1 MATPPNVGPVQTPK
15 TPVPV
20 SNVNNV
26 APAAKTTEA
35 SQTTSVKQPS
45 DSFQERTALKSEYSE
60 KDLSTNV
67 GPTALHEAAHQ
78 QSAPSE
84 DGSYTVKRGDTLW
97 GILAKQGFSPAEIK
111 GKVLQEAAQMNG
123 LDNPNQLKV
132 GQKLTLPNKEGAKP
146 ETKTA
151 DNQANQTQSKQA
163 QENQSK
169 QDTQVVKQGDTIT
182 KLLLDRGWTKEQ
194 IKDLDLVGQVARES
208 NLKDPNK
215 LKPGDKLIM
224 PGSPVQV
231 NANDSQ
237 DGNSKQAQSKQ
248 GPSTSKNSNAAQNGG
263 GQDTQV
269 VKPGDTITKLLMDR
283 GWTKEQIKDLD
294 LVGQVARESNL
305 KDPNKIKPGD
315 KLVMPGSPVQVNAD
329 DSPTTENSQNKV
341 GPTGDGQVESRAQT
355 QSPKAK
361 SNSQSRSQSNIP
373 KTREKEER
381 RTTSSRTSSVPRKK
395 VADSPET
402 KERKNAYYNVW
413 NDMKGANDRKHFS
426 ISTRKDRDGNV
437 MVTVKNKNPN
447 DPRNGNVDYYRV
459 DKNGKKKL
467 VGSDTKEGCKTYE

>member
-111 GKVLQEAAQMNG
+111 GKVLQEVAQMNG

-132 GQKLTLPNKEGAKP
+132 GKKLTLPNKEGAKP

-151 DNQANQTQSKQA
+151 DNQANQTQSKQT

-248 GPSTSKNSNAAQNGG
+248 GPSTSKNSNAAQNAG

-329 DSPTTENSQNKV
+329 ENAGADSQTQPSGDSKTTSRSKSPKSKANLKSSPTKQGRQN
-341 GPTGDGQVESRAQT
+341 P
-355 QSPKAK
+355 SP
-361 SNSQSRSQSNIP
+361 
-373 KTREKEER
+373 
-381 RTTSSRTSSVPRKK
+381 SRTAPRKQ
-395 VADSPET
+395 VADTPEART
-402 KERKNAYYNVW
+402 RRNAFQAVW
-413 NDMKGANDRKHFS
+413 KDLKGANKREHLKIRTQTD
-426 ISTRKDRDGNV
+426 KDGSV
-437 MVTVKNKNPN
+437 VVTVKNNNKS
-447 DPRNGNVDYYRV
+447 DSRYGNVEIYRV
-459 DKNGKKKL
+459 DKNGNKKL
-467 VGSDTKEGCKTYE
+467 QGVDPVNQPCQQV